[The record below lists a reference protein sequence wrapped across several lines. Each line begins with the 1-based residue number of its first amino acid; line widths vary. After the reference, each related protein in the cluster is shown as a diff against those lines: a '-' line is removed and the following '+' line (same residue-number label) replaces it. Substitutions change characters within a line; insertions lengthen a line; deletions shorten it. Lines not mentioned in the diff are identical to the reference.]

1 MKHNNNLY
9 KVYGIN
15 GALSIM
21 NSESCIIDKIIISSD
36 FNVKKNSNKK
46 IFEKY
51 RNTIQTLS
59 KDKFKNKYH
68 SSRTQGIVVYFNYK
82 IYNYIPDDDEDRAN
96 QCYIILDSIKDPQNL
111 GQILRTSECAG
122 ITGVIIPERRS
133 SNITST
139 VLQVS
144 QGAFCNLNIIVSKN
158 IKYSINEFK
167 ENGYWVIGVE
177 NSIDSK
183 NWYEMDMKG
192 KNIFVFGSEGEGIR
206 SLIKKYCDYLITI
219 PMLGKINSLNISAT
233 VSAILFERNRQ
244 ILDYE

>member
-1 MKHNNNLY
+1 MSSK
-9 KVYGIN
+9 
-15 GALSIM
+15 
-21 NSESCIIDKIIISSD
+21 SCIIDEIIISSD
-36 FNVKKNSNKK
+36 FQIDNNINKEIFNRYKAQIQIIPKN
-46 IFEKY
+46 
-51 RNTIQTLS
+51 
-59 KDKFKNKYH
+59 KFKNKYNTL
-68 SSRTQGIVVYFNYK
+68 RTQGIVVYFNYK
-82 IYNYIPDDDEDRAN
+82 IYNYIPESSEKNEN

-122 ITGVIIPERRS
+122 INGIIIPERRS
-133 SNITST
+133 VNITST

-167 ENGYWVIGVE
+167 ENNYWVIGLE

-192 KNIFVFGSEGEGIR
+192 NIIFVFGSEGEGIR
-206 SLIKKYCDYLITI
+206 PVIRKYCDYLATI
-219 PMLGKINSLNISAT
+219 PMFGATNSLNISAS

-244 ILDYE
+244 ILEKK